1 MAEEIVVEMSE
12 VLEKVAYFAL
22 DEARQKLEQGGD
34 LVPFTVLADGDNMF
48 IETHPGD
55 TTGECFSSARK
66 VVDAARKEIACYV
79 FCYDGYVDT
88 DDGEQDAII
97 IECAEKDSDI
107 GHALCLVYT
116 IDEDVLTFEEAPAYL
131 GETLSFFDESVD
143 WDAEEFDEDDEFE
156 DFDDELEEDLE
167 IDEDEE
173 SEDEEEV
180 EDTEEDEK

>member
-66 VVDAARKEIACYV
+66 VVDAARKDIACYV

-88 DDGEQDAII
+88 DDGEQDAVI

-116 IDEDVLTFEEAPAYL
+116 IDDEVITFEDDPAYL

-143 WDAEEFDEDDEFE
+143 WDAEEFEDDEE
-156 DFDDELEEDLE
+156 FDDDDEELEEDIE
-167 IDEDEE
+167 IEEDIELDEDEE
-173 SEDEEEV
+173 AKEDEEE
-180 EDTEEDEK
+180 K

>member
-55 TTGECFSSARK
+55 TTGECFASARK
-66 VVDAARKEIACYV
+66 VVDAARKEISCYV

-116 IDEDVLTFEEAPAYL
+116 IEDDVITFEEAPAYL

-143 WDAEEFDEDDEFE
+143 WDAEEFEEDE
-156 DFDDELEEDLE
+156 DFDEDFEL
-167 IDEDEE
+167 DEDEE
-173 SEDEEEV
+173 DEEADEEES
-180 EDTEEDEK
+180 EEEKDEEK